1 MEEIPSKVA
10 ETYARLKGKYPFFIA
25 LKHINGKYY
34 IYSQTTTSDRKTKK
48 IRSISNYLG
57 RINEGGAFIKKRASD
72 LDDIK
77 NAREIIEALGG
88 KVVMPETLKD
98 DIEELYMQKI
108 DQIDRTLL
116 TALTMNSMESTA
128 TMGIKVGMKASS
140 VHYRIRHLEE
150 KYFIKYTAEIDT
162 EKLGFNAYI
171 TFVKFNT
178 GIPTKE
184 IVSDALKNRAR
195 VQFAAFV
202 KGQYD
207 LIIYFLAED
216 NAKVANLIYD
226 LRVNTDLKMFPSY
239 WQVTSLK
246 EYYGFMPLRNEFFEL
261 LKERVWHREKEFVRK
276 TSWQITESEYAV
288 MKDLNMGIRNL
299 NEINKRNELKQQSS
313 RYAYMKLLDTKVI
326 KRPTIIMQ
334 NIPLKYN
341 AVIIATL
348 TDSNAFMQTR
358 KGLLEHIIKEIEGN
372 ITNKYSLEG
381 DTDSPDG
388 AIFISPLLK
397 ENDLEMIKKDFNESI
412 KGMELDDMI
421 ITETIIGT
429 LGYRLFDNEYSDQ
442 YHGLKKT
449 YSYESFKQLGSIKR
463 NI

>member
-10 ETYARLKGKYPFFIA
+10 ETYARLKGEYPFFIA

-412 KGMELDDMI
+412 KGMELEDMI